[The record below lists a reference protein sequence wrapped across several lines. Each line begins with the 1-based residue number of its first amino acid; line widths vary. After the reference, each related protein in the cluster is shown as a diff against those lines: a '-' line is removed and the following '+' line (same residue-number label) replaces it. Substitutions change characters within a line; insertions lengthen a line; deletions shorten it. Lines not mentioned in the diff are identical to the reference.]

1 MRLFVGGLG
10 WGVFRGEVGRAL
22 DGCFWFRRLCAGVT
36 HPRPLSRGE
45 VRDAAF
51 LVGNER
57 FVVWGISLLRGD
69 QGVCYSEGSG
79 LG

>member
-1 MRLFVGGLG
+1 MACMRLFVGGLG

-45 VRDAAF
+45 VY
-51 LVGNER
+51 
-57 FVVWGISLLRGD
+57 I
-69 QGVCYSEGSG
+69 
-79 LG
+79 